1 MRQEQCRKECQPQGS
16 ELSSGKQICMPYAI
30 AGKRTKLREARLYD
44 GRQLREGWIFWL
56 RLGCAVF
63 AFVAKL

>member
-1 MRQEQCRKECQPQGS
+1 MPDAFA
-16 ELSSGKQICMPYAI
+16 GKRTKMGEARLYMPNAI
-30 AGKRTKLREARLYD
+30 AVKRTKLREARLYD
-44 GRQLREGWIFWL
+44 RRQLREGWIFWL